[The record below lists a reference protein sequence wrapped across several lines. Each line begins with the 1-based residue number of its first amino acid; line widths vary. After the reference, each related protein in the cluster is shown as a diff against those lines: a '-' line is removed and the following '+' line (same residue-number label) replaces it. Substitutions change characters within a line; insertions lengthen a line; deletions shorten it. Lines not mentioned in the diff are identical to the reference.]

1 MILIDLALL
10 VCIWVL
16 LGRVEKLED
25 KIRNMEATW
34 NK

>member
-16 LGRVEKLED
+16 VGRVEKLED
-25 KIRNMEATW
+25 WKRNIEATW